1 MEQTNLDIVG
11 TAKSN
16 VWKTAHLIIFFQLWL
31 LLVLSLFEGSEIG
44 SYLFKQE
51 FQLLMILI
59 GLFANR
65 PDNTEQENS
74 NIVAKFVRKEANER
88 RSDEDTEG
96 KDCVPGVWHLNASD

>member
-16 VWKTAHLIIFFQLWL
+16 VWKTAHLIILFQLWL

-44 SYLFKQE
+44 SYVFKQE
-51 FQLLMILI
+51 
-59 GLFANR
+59 FANR

-74 NIVAKFVRKEANER
+74 NIVAKFVREEADQGR
-88 RSDEDTEG
+88 GDEDTEG
-96 KDCVPGVWHLNASD
+96 KDCVPGVGAMSKIYIAKKL

>member
-1 MEQTNLDIVG
+1 M
-11 TAKSN
+11 
-16 VWKTAHLIIFFQLWL
+16 
-31 LLVLSLFEGSEIG
+31 LSLFEGSEIG

-74 NIVAKFVRKEANER
+74 NIVAKFVRKEADQG
-88 RSDEDTEG
+88 RSDEHTEG
-96 KDCVPGVWHLNASD
+96 KDCVPVVGVS

>member
-1 MEQTNLDIVG
+1 M
-11 TAKSN
+11 
-16 VWKTAHLIIFFQLWL
+16 
-31 LLVLSLFEGSEIG
+31 SLFEGSEIG

-74 NIVAKFVRKEANER
+74 NIVAELVRKEADQG

-96 KDCVPGVWHLNASD
+96 EDCVPGVWHLNAESFG

>member
-1 MEQTNLDIVG
+1 MKLAITCLNR
-11 TAKSN
+11 N
-16 VWKTAHLIIFFQLWL
+16 
-31 LLVLSLFEGSEIG
+31 
-44 SYLFKQE
+44 

-65 PDNTEQENS
+65 PNNTEQENS

-96 KDCVPGVWHLNASD
+96 KECVPGVWHLNAFD